1 MRFKSIEI
9 KNYRPYI
16 NVKFK
21 FPIRYNNTNSS
32 DLHVI
37 LAENGVGKTSILNAI
52 TWCLYG
58 KEYYIGH
65 EATLPMLNLQVLN
78 DAKRQNIKTEIIS
91 VKINAEN
98 NGKDYI
104 FEREVPFKIDSE
116 FLQKDTFK
124 VFYSKPS
131 GEVECCTDD
140 EAKDYVQKYM
150 PEEIRQYFYF
160 DNEQLHNYFFGA
172 QSEGDKI
179 KNSIKNISQV
189 NIISRISER
198 LDVILKEMQRE
209 AGNFVPKI
217 QEINDQIDSLKI
229 LINEKEDLIK
239 ELEKSI
245 LYSDEKIQEYND
257 KINGYEYLNEL
268 DTRRDNLKN
277 KLKDL
282 NQKAIDLNEKAF
294 TFAREMKIAFSFY
307 QACKLTLNIIKE
319 KEKNN
324 ELPPNIDKDLLI
336 KALKNNKCSI
346 CQKELNDA
354 DRNIINLLLEKITI
368 SSDASNLLMQTKGT
382 LELYIKKVE
391 SYKSQRDALINTLKQ
406 NDSEKNTTSQEL
418 QQLENKL
425 SSLPNPEEIRFA
437 IADRVKQEALR
448 DENLKKIGAYREDL
462 NLKYKNY
469 EKLQTD
475 LDSALKEQ
483 EDLTQLTRQIKLAKD
498 TQKVTIDVEEAIMK
512 EIKEKIEHR
521 ATEIYK
527 ELLWKENTYD
537 KIQLDNNYK
546 LGLFHSEGYS
556 CLGSCSAAEKA
567 LLALSFTLALQEIS
581 GYNNLLLIDTPV
593 ARTSGE
599 HRKNFAKVLNNVSRH
614 KQIIT
619 MFTND
624 EYSDEIRA
632 IFEKEAT
639 MIPLKTNE
647 RETVKE

>member
-1 MRFKSIEI
+1 M
-9 KNYRPYI
+9 
-16 NVKFK
+16 
-21 FPIRYNNTNSS
+21 
-32 DLHVI
+32 
-37 LAENGVGKTSILNAI
+37 A
-52 TWCLYG
+52 
-58 KEYYIGH
+58 
-65 EATLPMLNLQVLN
+65 
-78 DAKRQNIKTEIIS
+78 
-91 VKINAEN
+91 
-98 NGKDYI
+98 
-104 FEREVPFKIDSE
+104 
-116 FLQKDTFK
+116 
-124 VFYSKPS
+124 
-131 GEVECCTDD
+131 
-140 EAKDYVQKYM
+140 
-150 PEEIRQYFYF
+150 
-160 DNEQLHNYFFGA
+160 A

-475 LDSALKEQ
+475 LDL
-483 EDLTQLTRQIKLAKD
+483 
-498 TQKVTIDVEEAIMK
+498 
-512 EIKEKIEHR
+512 H
-521 ATEIYK
+521 
-527 ELLWKENTYD
+527 
-537 KIQLDNNYK
+537 
-546 LGLFHSEGYS
+546 
-556 CLGSCSAAEKA
+556 
-567 LLALSFTLALQEIS
+567 
-581 GYNNLLLIDTPV
+581 
-593 ARTSGE
+593 
-599 HRKNFAKVLNNVSRH
+599 
-614 KQIIT
+614 
-619 MFTND
+619 
-624 EYSDEIRA
+624 
-632 IFEKEAT
+632 
-639 MIPLKTNE
+639 
-647 RETVKE
+647 

>member
-1 MRFKSIEI
+1 
-9 KNYRPYI
+9 
-16 NVKFK
+16 
-21 FPIRYNNTNSS
+21 
-32 DLHVI
+32 
-37 LAENGVGKTSILNAI
+37 
-52 TWCLYG
+52 
-58 KEYYIGH
+58 
-65 EATLPMLNLQVLN
+65 
-78 DAKRQNIKTEIIS
+78 
-91 VKINAEN
+91 
-98 NGKDYI
+98 
-104 FEREVPFKIDSE
+104 
-116 FLQKDTFK
+116 
-124 VFYSKPS
+124 
-131 GEVECCTDD
+131 
-140 EAKDYVQKYM
+140 
-150 PEEIRQYFYF
+150 
-160 DNEQLHNYFFGA
+160 
-172 QSEGDKI
+172 
-179 KNSIKNISQV
+179 
-189 NIISRISER
+189 
-198 LDVILKEMQRE
+198 
-209 AGNFVPKI
+209 
-217 QEINDQIDSLKI
+217 
-229 LINEKEDLIK
+229 
-239 ELEKSI
+239 
-245 LYSDEKIQEYND
+245 
-257 KINGYEYLNEL
+257 
-268 DTRRDNLKN
+268 
-277 KLKDL
+277 
-282 NQKAIDLNEKAF
+282 
-294 TFAREMKIAFSFY
+294 
-307 QACKLTLNIIKE
+307 
-319 KEKNN
+319 
-324 ELPPNIDKDLLI
+324 
-336 KALKNNKCSI
+336 
-346 CQKELNDA
+346 
-354 DRNIINLLLEKITI
+354 
-368 SSDASNLLMQTKGT
+368 MQTKGT